1 MAIENKAIPKT
12 ENDLNKSTI
21 KEFTEDENRGLIKVD
36 TGKLKTPAHFL
47 DELEE
52 DKPIWRIDP
61 IALVILLVAIGFII
75 FITILVSRMPQK

>member
-1 MAIENKAIPKT
+1 MAIENKEIPKS
-12 ENDLNKSTI
+12 EDNLDKSTI
-21 KEFTEDENRGLIKVD
+21 KEFTEGENKGLIKVD
-36 TGKLKTPAHFL
+36 TGKLKTSAHFL

-52 DKPIWRIDP
+52 EKPIWQIDP